1 MSAGTGKGSEAAPSV
16 TARERL
22 IVAYDVPG
30 LGEALELDRRLGEAT
45 LWAKVGL
52 QLFTAAGPQV
62 VEELKARGRR
72 VFLDLKLHDI
82 PNTVAGG
89 VASAAAHG
97 VDLLTLHAEGG
108 PAMMQAAAASR
119 DEAGTGLR
127 LLAVTVLT
135 SLDGSEYP
143 EVYRPGP
150 VFDRVAVF
158 ARAAAEAGM
167 DGVVCS
173 PLELERLAPVLPP
186 EFLRVTPGIR
196 PAGGDLG
203 DQARAGSPAAALSAG
218 ASHLVVGRPI
228 TRAADPAVAAAGILE
243 EMGG

>member
-1 MSAGTGKGSEAAPSV
+1 MSTPGTV

-30 LGEALELDRRLGEAT
+30 FEAALELDRRLEDAT

-52 QLFTAAGPQV
+52 QLFTAAGPGV
-62 VEELKARGRR
+62 VEELKTRGRR

-89 VASAAAHG
+89 VAAAAAHG

-108 PAMMQAAAASR
+108 PAMMQAAAAAR
-119 DEAGTGLR
+119 DEAGTALR

-143 EVYRPGP
+143 QVYRPGP
-150 VFDRVAVF
+150 VFDRVLAF
-158 ARAAAEAGM
+158 ARAAAEAGV

-173 PLELERLAPVLPP
+173 PLELEDLVPAIP
-186 EFLRVTPGIR
+186 ETFLRVTPGIR
-196 PAGGDLG
+196 PTGEALG
-203 DQARAGSPAAALSAG
+203 DQARASSPATALAAG
-218 ASHLVVGRPI
+218 ATHLVVGRPI
-228 TRAADPAVAAAGILE
+228 SRAADPAAAARAILG

>member
-1 MSAGTGKGSEAAPSV
+1 MSTPGTV

-30 LGEALELDRRLGEAT
+30 FEAALELDRRLEDAT

-52 QLFTAAGPQV
+52 QLFTAAGPGV
-62 VEELKARGRR
+62 VEELKTRGRR

-89 VASAAAHG
+89 VAAAAAHG

-108 PAMMQAAAASR
+108 PAMMQAAAAAR
-119 DEAGTGLR
+119 DEAGTALR

-143 EVYRPGP
+143 QVYRPGP
-150 VFDRVAVF
+150 VFDRVLAF

-173 PLELERLAPVLPP
+173 PLELEDLVPAIP
-186 EFLRVTPGIR
+186 ETFLRVTPGIR
-196 PAGGDLG
+196 PTGEALG
-203 DQARAGSPAAALSAG
+203 DQARASSPATALAAG
-218 ASHLVVGRPI
+218 ATHLVVGRPI
-228 TRAADPAVAAAGILE
+228 SRAADPAAAARAILG

>member
-1 MSAGTGKGSEAAPSV
+1 MSAGTGKGPEAAPSAA
-16 TARERL
+16 ARERL

-108 PAMMQAAAASR
+108 PAMMRAAAESR
-119 DEAGTGLR
+119 DEVGTGLR

-143 EVYRPGP
+143 QVYRPGP
-150 VFDRVAVF
+150 VFDRVLAF
-158 ARAAAEAGM
+158 ARAAAGAGM

-173 PLELERLAPVLPP
+173 PLELEDLVPELP
-186 EFLRVTPGIR
+186 ETFLRVTPGIR
-196 PAGGDLG
+196 PSGAALG
-203 DQARAGSPAAALSAG
+203 DQARASSPAAALAG
-218 ASHLVVGRPI
+218 GATHLVVGRPI
-228 TRAADPAVAAAGILE
+228 IRAADPAAAARGILG